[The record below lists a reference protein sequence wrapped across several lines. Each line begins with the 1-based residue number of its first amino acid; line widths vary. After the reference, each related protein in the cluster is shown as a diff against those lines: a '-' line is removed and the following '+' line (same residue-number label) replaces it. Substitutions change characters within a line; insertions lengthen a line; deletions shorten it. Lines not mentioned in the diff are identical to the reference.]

1 MSELANF
8 NRAQMVIQAYNM
20 QNLGKKYGIDAQGT
34 KISNYEL

>member
-20 QNLGKKYGIDAQGT
+20 QNLGKKIWDRRAGYKNI
-34 KISNYEL
+34 KL